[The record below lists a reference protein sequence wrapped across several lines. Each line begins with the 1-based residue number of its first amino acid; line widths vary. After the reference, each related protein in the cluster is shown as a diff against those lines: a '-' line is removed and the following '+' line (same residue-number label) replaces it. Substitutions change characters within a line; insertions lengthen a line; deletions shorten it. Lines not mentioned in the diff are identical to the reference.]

1 MIPPIEISGRK
12 LTVVARRGYFEITQN
27 QIKYKYSSETDFLTL
42 FPQENIG
49 YFTELPSTAG
59 IDSSQLIY
67 NLFRGITEICFLP
80 EEIENGK
87 EVFYNEF
94 IYGDLLPFTQ
104 RQFESGFY
112 RLRRLSPSIFEE
124 FYRLTE
130 SLEDSL
136 STTIATFDQN
146 IFIPFK
152 QKVIGTMHAKGEEE
166 GKANTALNI
175 LSRDFPRFLGLHR
188 DLQTILNTEAKKISE
203 YQQLSLTILSP
214 ILRKIRMV
222 QDLRN
227 VLIVEKKKKTTEM
240 RIKTKLI
247 ETSQIADMIAPYV
260 QPR

>member
-12 LTVVARRGYFEITQN
+12 ITVVARRGYFEIAQN
-27 QIKYKYSSETDFLTL
+27 HIKYKYSSETDFLTL

-80 EEIENGK
+80 EKSKNGK
-87 EVFYNEF
+87 DAFFNDF

-104 RQFESGFY
+104 RQFGSGFY

-146 IFIPFK
+146 IFVPFK
-152 QKVIGTMHAKGEEE
+152 QKVIGTMHAKEE

-175 LSRDFPRFLGLHR
+175 ISRDFPRFLGLHQ

-222 QDLRN
+222 QDLRDN
-227 VLIVEKKKKTTEM
+227 LIVETKKKTTEM
-240 RIKTKLI
+240 RMKTKLI
-247 ETSQIADMIAPYV
+247 QTTEIANMITPYV

>member
-12 LTVVARRGYFEITQN
+12 ITVVARRGYFEISQN

-42 FPQENIG
+42 SPQENIG

-87 EVFYNEF
+87 DAFYNDF

-104 RQFESGFY
+104 RQFGSGFY
-112 RLRRLSPSIFEE
+112 RLRQISPLIFEE

-152 QKVIGTMHAKGEEE
+152 QKVIGTMHTKGEEE
-166 GKANTALNI
+166 EKANVALNI

-188 DLQTILNTEAKKISE
+188 DLQVILNTEASKISE

-222 QDLRN
+222 KNLRDIM
-227 VLIVEKKKKTTEM
+227 VVEKKKKTTEM
-240 RIKTKLI
+240 RMKPKLI
-247 ETSQIADMIAPYV
+247 KTSQIANIITPHV